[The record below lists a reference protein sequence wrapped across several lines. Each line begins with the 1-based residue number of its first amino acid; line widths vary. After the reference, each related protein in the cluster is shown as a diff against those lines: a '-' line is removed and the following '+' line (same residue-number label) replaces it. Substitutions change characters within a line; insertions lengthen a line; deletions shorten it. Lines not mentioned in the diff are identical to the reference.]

1 MPRTGPLGEAM
12 KAKLRQTQSALAS
25 ELQQTRETLRAAQ
38 GEIRGKDTALL
49 SAQQQLQ
56 AATSALEAGRAR
68 ELEVN
73 AQCRVLAQHTVALR
87 SELGSAEAA
96 KAKME
101 ELQAREA
108 ELNQEVRE
116 AQARL
121 QVALFDAD
129 NANQNRR
136 SLEAKLEDV
145 VHDYDT
151 TRRDH
156 SVELAARSVELRET
170 ETRLEA
176 TLQAME
182 AMRIGEAE
190 LRAQQQEVL
199 EREATLHAEL
209 EAERRAKANPRG
221 GARSKS
227 ASRHKSKRKASK
239 GAKRR
244 FQNPLSLWRG
254 QNEIQVS
261 SSCTRSSSSQWKRS
275 PRQGL
280 VDDVLGEDHEL
291 GEDHDCCDD
300 HTEMNAEQEEA
311 GCAGEV
317 SATTTAAGLT
327 CDE

>member
-12 KAKLRQTQSALAS
+12 KAKLRQTQSALTS

-56 AATSALEAGRAR
+56 AATSAMEAGRAR

-101 ELQAREA
+101 ELQGREA

-129 NANQNRR
+129 NAIQNRR

-151 TRRDH
+151 TKRDH

-190 LRAQQQEVL
+190 LRDRQQELL
-199 EREATLHAEL
+199 EREAALHAEL
-209 EAERRAKANPRG
+209 EAERRAKANARG

-227 ASRHKSKRKASK
+227 ASRHKSKRKAASK

-261 SSCTRSSSSQWKRS
+261 SSCTRSSSSQLKRS

-280 VDDVLGEDHEL
+280 VDDVLGEDHE
-291 GEDHDCCDD
+291 CCDD
-300 HTEMNAEQEEA
+300 HAEMNAEQEEA
-311 GCAGEV
+311 ECADEM
-317 SATTTAAGLT
+317 SAATTAAGLT